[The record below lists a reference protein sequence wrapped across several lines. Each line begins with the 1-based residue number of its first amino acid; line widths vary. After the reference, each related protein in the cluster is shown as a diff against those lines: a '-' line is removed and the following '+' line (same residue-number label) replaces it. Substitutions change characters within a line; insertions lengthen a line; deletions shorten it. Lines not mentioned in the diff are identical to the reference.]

1 MSEPIPTADLTD
13 VDALRKAAQV
23 LLDLAD
29 ETDEEIATNS
39 YWQSELQPRERW
51 YANGVGNALG
61 GPSGNLAGLLSPEAA
76 RELAAMFR
84 AWGRMAVVGPE
95 FLGRVGGRETLALA
109 RLILDPN
116 PSETTP

>member
-1 MSEPIPTADLTD
+1 MTAAGESD
-13 VDALRKAAQV
+13 VDVLRRAAQL

-29 ETDEEIATNS
+29 ETDEELHSNS
-39 YWQSELQPRERW
+39 YWHSELEPRERW
-51 YANGVGNALG
+51 YANGIDNALG
-61 GPSGNLAGLLSPEAA
+61 GPGGRLAGLLSPEAA

-95 FLGRVGGRETLALA
+95 FLARVGGRETVALA
-109 RLILDPN
+109 RQILDPK